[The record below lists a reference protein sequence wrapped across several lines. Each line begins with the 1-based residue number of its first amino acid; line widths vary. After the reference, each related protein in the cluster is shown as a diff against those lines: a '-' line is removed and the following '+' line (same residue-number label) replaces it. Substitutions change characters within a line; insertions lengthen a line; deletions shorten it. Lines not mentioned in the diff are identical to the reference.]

1 MHMFTR
7 ALLAGLV
14 ALTLLAGCGTDTPNA
29 PADATAAPAGA
40 TAQPGNGEA
49 YPVATPDPTQNAYPT
64 Q

>member
-1 MHMFTR
+1 MFTR

-40 TAQPGNGEA
+40 TAQPGNGA
-49 YPVATPDPTQNAYPT
+49 PYPVPSPDATQNVYPAP
-64 Q
+64 

>member
-7 ALLAGLV
+7 ALLVGLV

-29 PADATAAPAGA
+29 PADATVAPAGA
-40 TAQPGNGEA
+40 TAQPGNGEP
-49 YPVATPDPTQNAYPT
+49 YPVATPDPTKNAYPT